1 VPLLGNRTLSD
12 PSPAR
17 PLCYYSAV
25 KITRRLAEFVA
36 TTPSSDILPEAREQA
51 RRAILDTLG
60 VMLAGSREDASGIAA
75 EMVRDQGGSPDAS
88 VFGHGFHAPAAEAAL
103 VNGTSAHALDFD
115 DVNMNMRGHPSVPLL
130 PAVLALG
137 EKVGSSGREVVDAFV
152 LGFEV
157 ECKLGRV
164 IGAPHYALG
173 WHATSTL
180 GTLAAAA
187 ACARL
192 LRLDVERAQVA
203 LGIAASLASGVRQN
217 FGTMTKPLHAGWAA
231 RNGVIV
237 ATLADRGFTADSAA
251 LEGESG
257 FLRAASGGARLNS
270 RTVAR
275 LSDPWE
281 IVSPGIGVKLYPCC
295 YATHR
300 AIDAALDIVVADG
313 PHHSNIERVVVTVS
327 RGTLMPLQKPL
338 PATGLEGKFSMEYC
352 IAAALADG
360 RIGLTTFTDDAVK
373 RPDLRKL
380 MKRVAVRA
388 ERRAA
393 AFPIGGRAVV
403 SVDSFGKI
411 NHTRIVETTKGDPQ
425 NPLTWNELGGKFRD
439 CAGAILSGSAIDE
452 AIETLA
458 ALDEIE
464 DIGRLVSALTPEL
477 VHA

>member
-1 VPLLGNRTLSD
+1 M
-12 PSPAR
+12 
-17 PLCYYSAV
+17 

-51 RRAILDTLG
+51 QRAFLDTLG
-60 VMLAGSREDASGIAA
+60 VMLAGSCEDAARIAA
-75 EMVRDQGGSPDAS
+75 DMVRDQSGSSEAS
-88 VFGHGFHAPAAEAAL
+88 VFGHGFGAPASEAAL

-115 DVNMNMRGHPSVPLL
+115 DVNVNMRGHPSVPLL

-137 EKVGSSGREVVDAFV
+137 EKLGSSGRDVIDALV

-164 IGAPHYALG
+164 IGALHYALG

-180 GTLAAAA
+180 GTLGAAA

-192 LRLDVERAQVA
+192 LRLNVDQTQTA

-231 RNGVIV
+231 HNGVIA

-257 FLRAASGGARLNS
+257 LLRAASGGARLNA
-270 RTVAR
+270 RALAR
-275 LSDPWE
+275 LGDQWE

-300 AIDAALDIVVADG
+300 AIDAALEIVASDG
-313 PHHSNIERVVVTVS
+313 PHDSNIESVEVTVS
-327 RGTLMPLQKPL
+327 RGTLMPLRKPL

-360 RIGLTTFTDDAVK
+360 RVGLATFTDEAV
-373 RPDLRKL
+373 RRTELRKL
-380 MKRVAVRA
+380 MKRVAVRE

-403 SVDSFGKI
+403 SVDTSGRV
-411 NHTRIVETTKGDPQ
+411 NHTRIVETPKGDPQ
-425 NPLTWNELGGKFRD
+425 NPLTWNELCDKFRD
-439 CAGAILSGSAIDE
+439 CAGAVLPGPAIED
-452 AIETLA
+452 AIETVA
-458 ALDEIE
+458 ALDDIE
-464 DIGRLVSALTPEL
+464 NLGRLISALTPEL